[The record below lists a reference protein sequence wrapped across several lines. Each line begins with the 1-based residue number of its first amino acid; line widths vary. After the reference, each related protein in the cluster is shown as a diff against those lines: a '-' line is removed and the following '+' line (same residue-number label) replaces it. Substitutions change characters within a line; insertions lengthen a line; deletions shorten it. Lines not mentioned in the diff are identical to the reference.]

1 MLRFLLRNIGLLVFL
16 LVISSCDEILT
27 IAVVG
32 DGNLKTE
39 ERNISSFSEILLEST
54 DFEVIL
60 QSGEKHKIIVET
72 DSNLIS
78 YVTTEISGSQLL
90 IDTRINFNLQSRE
103 GVKVTVFYPGD
114 YLTAEIAN
122 GGILRTDSLVL
133 GRFDVSIF
141 GVSKMRTVDTLKC
154 DDLNLFSD
162 GSTNI
167 TLTGEF
173 DNLTVHQQGSGN
185 MLFFGRS
192 NYSGLL
198 LEGSGKIDCRELMV
212 NNADIKVYGSG
223 LILCS
228 ISGRLN
234 AGITGNGRIYY
245 YGMPEMLEKNIDGD
259 GLILPGN

>member
-1 MLRFLLRNIGLLVFL
+1 M
-16 LVISSCDEILT
+16 VISSCDEILT
-27 IAVVG
+27 IELVG
-32 DGNLKTE
+32 DGNLKRE
-39 ERNISSFSEILLEST
+39 ERNLSSFSEVLLESS
-54 DFEVIL
+54 DFEVVL
-60 QSGEKHKIIVET
+60 QSGEEHKVIVET

-78 YVTTEISGSQLL
+78 YVTTEISGGQLL
-90 IDTRINFNLQSRE
+90 IDTKINFNLKARE
-103 GVKVTVFYPGD
+103 GVKVTVFYPDD

-122 GGILRTDSLVL
+122 GGILKTDSLIL
-133 GRFDVSIF
+133 NLFNISIY

-154 DDLNLFSD
+154 SDLNLFSD

-167 TLTGEF
+167 ALTGEF

-185 MLFFGRS
+185 MMFFGRS
-192 NYSGLL
+192 NYGDLL

-234 AGITGNGRIYY
+234 AGIIGNGRIYY
-245 YGMPEMLEKNIDGD
+245 YGTPETLEKNIDGD